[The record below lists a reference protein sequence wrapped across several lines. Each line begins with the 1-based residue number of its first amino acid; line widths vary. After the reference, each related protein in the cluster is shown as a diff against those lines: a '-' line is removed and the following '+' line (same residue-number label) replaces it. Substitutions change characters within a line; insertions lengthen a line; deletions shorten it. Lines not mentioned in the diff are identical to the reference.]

1 MFLDT
6 VSEDYWKELAE
17 ERRIALNE
25 SLVENEEV
33 HQTFGFLLSFS
44 SDFAKVNV
52 SNGLFIYI
60 DIIVV
65 CSHFMN
71 ASKSYDV
78 TPGLTHYL
86 KLQ

>member
-33 HQTFGFLLSFS
+33 HQTFCFLLSFS
-44 SDFAKVNV
+44 SDFAKVNI

-60 DIIVV
+60 E
-65 CSHFMN
+65 SHFMN
-71 ASKSYDV
+71 VSKPSDV
-78 TPGLTHYL
+78 TPSLAHYL
-86 KLQ
+86 KLQSKL